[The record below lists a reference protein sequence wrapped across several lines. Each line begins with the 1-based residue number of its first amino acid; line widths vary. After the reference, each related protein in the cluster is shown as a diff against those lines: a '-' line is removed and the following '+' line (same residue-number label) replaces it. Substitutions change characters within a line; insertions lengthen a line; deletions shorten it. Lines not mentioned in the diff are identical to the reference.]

1 MKSMEEMI
9 RAAQQAAETIQKQM
23 TEAQTKLDSIEV
35 EGVSGGGLVKI
46 RCSAKGRVVGVAID
60 DSLLSVGEKAIL
72 EDLVAAAFNDAR
84 AKADQVSG
92 EEMAKMQQGL
102 GLPPGFNFPGIG

>member
-9 RAAQQAAETIQKQM
+9 KAAQQAAETIQKQM
-23 TEAQTKLDSIEV
+23 GEMQGKLDSIEV
-35 EGVSGGGLVKI
+35 EGAAGGGLVKI
-46 RCSAKGRVVGVAID
+46 RCSAKGRVIGVAID
-60 DSLLSVGEKAIL
+60 DSLMQLSEKGIL

-92 EEMAKMQQGL
+92 EEMARMQQGM
-102 GLPPGFNFPGIG
+102 GLPPGFKLPGM